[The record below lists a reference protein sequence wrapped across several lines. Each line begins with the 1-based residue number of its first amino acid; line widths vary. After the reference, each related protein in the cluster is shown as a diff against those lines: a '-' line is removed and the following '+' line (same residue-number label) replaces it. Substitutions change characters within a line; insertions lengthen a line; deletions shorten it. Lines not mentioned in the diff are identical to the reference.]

1 MVYAVS
7 QSVTPDNQT
16 PPCNPGRHRLRKD
29 PLAQIDDGERVRDVF
44 KKVFG
49 ME

>member
-1 MVYAVS
+1 MRLVS
-7 QSVTPDNQT
+7 MPHKLFVTL
-16 PPCNPGRHRLRKD
+16 RHRLRKD
-29 PLAQIDDGERVRDVF
+29 PLAQIDDGERVRDIF